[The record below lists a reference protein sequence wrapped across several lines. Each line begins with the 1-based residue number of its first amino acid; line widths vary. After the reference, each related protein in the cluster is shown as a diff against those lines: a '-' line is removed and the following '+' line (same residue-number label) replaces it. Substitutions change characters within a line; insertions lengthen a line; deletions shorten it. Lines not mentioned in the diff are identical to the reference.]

1 LITYRNI
8 CIVLKPQ
15 RKKEIILLTDLVSAG
30 AVHEGKSFARRR
42 IDPLVSLMFII
53 HEEHRVVVV
62 QD

>member
-1 LITYRNI
+1 M
-8 CIVLKPQ
+8 LKPQ